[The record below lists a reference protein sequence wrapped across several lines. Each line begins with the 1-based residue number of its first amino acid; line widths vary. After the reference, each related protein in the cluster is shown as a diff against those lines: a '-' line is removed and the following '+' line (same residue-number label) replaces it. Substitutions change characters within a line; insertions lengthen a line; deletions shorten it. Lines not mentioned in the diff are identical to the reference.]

1 MPEKILLIDNYDSFT
16 FNLVHYIEQL
26 DREVV
31 VVRNDEVDFEKV
43 GEFDKI
49 VLSPGP
55 GLPSE
60 SGKMPELIARF
71 SDKKPILGICL
82 GMQALAEFFGGKLY
96 NQKEVKH
103 GVSERITI
111 KPSRLYKGIDG
122 EIKVGLY
129 HSWAVDLSTAEDLVA
144 TAFSENNVLMSFD
157 HERFPVAG
165 VQYHPESVM
174 TENGLLIIRNFLE
187 KY

>member
-1 MPEKILLIDNYDSFT
+1 MPQKILLIDNYDSFT

-26 DREVV
+26 GGEVT
-31 VVRNDEVDFEKV
+31 VVRNDQVDLKKVAEFE
-43 GEFDKI
+43 KI

-71 SDKKPILGICL
+71 FDKKPILGICL

-96 NQKEVKH
+96 NQTEVKH
-103 GVSERITI
+103 GVSEKITI
-111 KPSRLYKGIDG
+111 KSSRLYEGIKG
-122 EIKVGLY
+122 EMNVGLY
-129 HSWAVDLSTAEDLVA
+129 HSWAVDLSTAENLIA
-144 TAFSENNVLMSFD
+144 TAFSEKNVLMSFE
-157 HERFPVAG
+157 HNQLPLAG

-174 TENGLLIIRNFLE
+174 TENGLRIIGNFLE

>member
-1 MPEKILLIDNYDSFT
+1 MQQKILLIDNYDSFT

-26 DREVV
+26 DEQVT
-31 VVRNDEVDFEKV
+31 VVRNDQIDFEKV
-43 GEFDKI
+43 ADFDKI

-71 SDKKPILGICL
+71 FDKKPILGICL

-103 GVSERITI
+103 GVSEKITV
-111 KPSRLYKGIDG
+111 KPSRLYEGIEG
-122 EIKVGLY
+122 EINVGLY
-129 HSWAVDLSTAEDLVA
+129 HSWAVDLNTATDLIA
-144 TAFSENNVLMSFD
+144 TAFSEQNILMSFD
-157 HERFPVAG
+157 HLQLPVAG

-174 TENGLLIIRNFLE
+174 TENGLQILGNFLE